1 MESLFLI
8 LCTEE
13 NTYGL
18 TCVLV
23 LRLTEPIERTID
35 RQQDKN
41 KLNNLL
47 VVNI

>member
-1 MESLFLI
+1 MESLFLV

-18 TCVLV
+18 RCFLV
-23 LRLTEPIERTID
+23 LWLTEPIERTID

-41 KLNNLL
+41 KLKNLP
-47 VVNI
+47 VFNI

>member
-18 TCVLV
+18 TCCLV
-23 LRLTEPIERTID
+23 LWLTEPIEDYGQATR
-35 RQQDKN
+35 
-41 KLNNLL
+41 
-47 VVNI
+47 